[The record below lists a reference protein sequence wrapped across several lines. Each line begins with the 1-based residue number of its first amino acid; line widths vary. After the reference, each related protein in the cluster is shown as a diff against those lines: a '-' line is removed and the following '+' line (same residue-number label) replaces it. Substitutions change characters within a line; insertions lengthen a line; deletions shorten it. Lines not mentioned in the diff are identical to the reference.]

1 MERTIIVHVLLKI
14 TFFNIGKIEEK
25 KVAVHGLH
33 AEYAFRYG
41 YINLVTYCS
50 QPLPGSVDL
59 GYFEHGWREIDA

>member
-14 TFFNIGKIEEK
+14 AFFNIGEIEKEI
-25 KVAVHGLH
+25 VVHELH

-41 YINLVTYCS
+41 YINLMTNCG

-59 GYFEHGWREIDA
+59 GYFKHGWREVDA